1 MFELIIIGGGPAALS
16 AAIYAGRAGLKVALF
31 EAKQFGG
38 ILPNIPLIEN
48 YPGFLGKGQDLAG
61 IMIRQ
66 ARQFGAELKYGTCTQ
81 IQKSSDHFTLA
92 IDEEEFRAPAVIV
105 ASGSEPKTLDFSPD
119 APVSYCALCDGPLVK
134 GLHVA
139 VIGGANSAV
148 QEALYLSHLAR
159 EVTIIT
165 HSELKADA
173 ELLAQLPEHQN
184 IHIIEHLE
192 SNPENLQPYDHI
204 FVYIGKNPAT
214 AFLNDLASQFAIL
227 SRDGYLLADE
237 NNVKFPHQTVISGLF
252 AAGDVQKQSTK
263 QAIVA
268 AAEGAEAAIEAVEYL
283 RNL

>member
-16 AAIYAGRAGLKVALF
+16 AALYAGRAGLKVALF

-48 YPGFLGKGQDLAG
+48 YPGFLGSGQDLAN

-66 ARQFGAELKYGTCTQ
+66 ARQFGAQLQYGTCTQ
-81 IQKSSDHFTLA
+81 IEKSPDGFVLK
-92 IDEEEFRAPAVIV
+92 IDEEDFRAKAVII
-105 ASGSEPKTLDFSPD
+105 ASGSEPKTLSFSPA
-119 APVSYCALCDGPLVK
+119 APVSYCALCDGSLVK

-148 QEALYLSHLAR
+148 QEALYLSQLAR

-165 HSELKADA
+165 HSQLKADA
-173 ELLAQLPEHQN
+173 ELLAQLPGHQN
-184 IHIIEHLE
+184 IHVVEHLE
-192 SNPENLQPYDHI
+192 PNAENLQPYDHI

-214 AFLNDLASQFAIL
+214 AFLNNLASEFAIL
-227 SRDGYLLADE
+227 SRDGYLLTDE
-237 NNVKFPHQTVISGLF
+237 NNAKSPHQTVINGLF
-252 AAGDVQKQSTK
+252 TAGDVQNQSTK

-283 RNL
+283 RHL